1 MPWYVPISKDRESLE
16 LCWKL
21 SKKRY
26 ICLIQD
32 VRQATDMSTKIKA
45 RGEHIACS
53 TTTALNVGI
62 SAAGLAL
69 SFTYRQVEKYKKLG
83 FGGRGMKEMISPWN
97 TWSLYVLS
105 MKL

>member
-1 MPWYVPISKDRESLE
+1 M
-16 LCWKL
+16 
-21 SKKRY
+21 
-26 ICLIQD
+26 LI
-32 VRQATDMSTKIKA
+32 KIKA

-62 SAAGLAL
+62 SAAGGSAL
-69 SFTYRQVEKYKKLG
+69 SFTYRQVKKYKKLG
-83 FGGRGMKEMISPWN
+83 FEERGMKEMISPWN